1 MSSLQPIDLNSTGW
15 AIVEDH
21 MRRTGPG
28 AAVEPPTDEES
39 ASESGDVNETFQLP
53 GRAVNLEDACESDE
67 SSEGA
72 PLAVTA
78 AEIQRDADG
87 VVYTPGKHASV
98 WSTVN
103 TSQ

>member
-39 ASESGDVNETFQLP
+39 ASESGDVNETFELP
-53 GRAVNLEDACESDE
+53 
-67 SSEGA
+67 
-72 PLAVTA
+72 
-78 AEIQRDADG
+78 
-87 VVYTPGKHASV
+87 
-98 WSTVN
+98 
-103 TSQ
+103 